1 MKVEKNW
8 LEWLVFAVSLLIL
21 VGFVGLLA
29 YLIFDSEDRPAEV
42 TVELG
47 AARQT
52 ASGFLVPVLVRNG
65 GDRTAEEVRVV
76 VTLES
81 GGQPPDERELTF
93 AFLPRRSEREGVVVF
108 ERDPRCCR
116 LSGSA
121 SSYER
126 P

>member
-8 LEWLVFAVSLLIL
+8 LEWLVFAASLLIL

-29 YLIFDSEDRPAEV
+29 YQIVVSGDQSADV

-47 AARQT
+47 AARQ
-52 ASGFLVPVLVRNG
+52 AGSGFLVPVLVHNR
-65 GDRTAEEVRVV
+65 GDRTAEEVTVV

-81 GGQPPDERELTF
+81 EDRPPDERELTF
-93 AFLPRRSEREGVVVF
+93 AFLPRRSERKGVVVF
-108 ERDPRCCR
+108 DRDPRCCR